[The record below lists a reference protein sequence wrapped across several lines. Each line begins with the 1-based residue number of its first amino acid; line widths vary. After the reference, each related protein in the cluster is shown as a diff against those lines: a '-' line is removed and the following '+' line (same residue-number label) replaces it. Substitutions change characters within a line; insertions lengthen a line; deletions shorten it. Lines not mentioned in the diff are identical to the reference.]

1 MPQTAEHG
9 VVLRPH
15 RRHVPG
21 PIVRVRRGRL
31 AFQRRK
37 VARSFEYRRLLEAA
51 PSWPTIESNSDHPI
65 SLSRTPG
72 APGRRPRMRPRK
84 RANSVKSFHLRTS
97 SIREQRCQSQATG
110 AAQGW
115 PEVRH
120 HATWSGKSEV
130 GRNTAERGTVT
141 GRRDL
146 RLSAEFHGADRRE
159 NGQRR
164 DRLRQLS
171 VFRHASSAS
180 NSRSKWC
187 GS

>member
-9 VVLRPH
+9 SSCDRTGDTCPD
-15 RRHVPG
+15 RSSG
-21 PIVRVRRGRL
+21 YAGERL

-72 APGRRPRMRPRK
+72 APGRRPRMRPRMC
-84 RANSVKSFHLRTS
+84 ANSVKSFHLRTS
-97 SIREQRCQSQATG
+97 SIREQRCQSQASG

-115 PEVRH
+115 PEARH
-120 HATWSGKSEV
+120 HAAWSGKSEV
-130 GRNTAERGTVT
+130 SRNTAERGTVT
-141 GRRDL
+141 GRDL
-146 RLSAEFHGADRRE
+146 PFVSRVHGADRRD
-159 NGQRR
+159 NGQHR